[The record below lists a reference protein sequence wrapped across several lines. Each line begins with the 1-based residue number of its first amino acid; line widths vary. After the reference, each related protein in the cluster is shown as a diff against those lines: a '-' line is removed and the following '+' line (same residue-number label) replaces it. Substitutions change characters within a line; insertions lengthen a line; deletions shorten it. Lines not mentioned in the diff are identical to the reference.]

1 VRHDVPVQ
9 ALHGDASPPF
19 PSSVAHEGSIV
30 TTDADFV
37 LHDEEA
43 IGHSS
48 S

>member
-1 VRHDVPVQ
+1 
-9 ALHGDASPPF
+9 
-19 PSSVAHEGSIV
+19 VAHEGSIV